1 MQLAFTSYNALD
13 KSGQVDRL
21 AELHDLAQVQPLR
34 EDDVRAAVE
43 DLGRSTHAMNK
54 QAETL
59 RHQRDALSRLVANR
73 ADTQARRREL
83 EASRQRKFESER
95 VRISSEVFVD
105 PSSPLPA
112 RDSLPRC
119 QMANLSL
126 AD

>member
-1 MQLAFTSYNALD
+1 M
-13 KSGQVDRL
+13 DRL

-34 EDDVRAAVE
+34 DDDVRAAVE

-83 EASRQRKFESER
+83 EASRQQKFESER
-95 VRISSEVFVD
+95 VRISSEVIVEPTLF
-105 PSSPLPA
+105 PNPCA
-112 RDSLPRC
+112 RETVCLWCLGLASLSRPIDVCLGR
-119 QMANLSL
+119 
-126 AD
+126 